1 MKSLSVSGFSS
12 FIIIIIVVVFLLVSF
27 LFYFIFL
34 GALQKARWVRVSSFV
49 VEFAF
54 IFFFL
59 RDIQFSDFLF
69 FFYISSLPFF
79 FFYRVLCCVTF
90 SSFLFFPL
98 SFITY
103 IHVYIYTLEPV
114 EKRRTCV
121 HVTFLVLD
129 HVLQ

>member
-54 IFFFL
+54 IFFFYV
-59 RDIQFSDFLF
+59 IFSSQ
-69 FFYISSLPFF
+69 IFF
-79 FFYRVLCCVTF
+79 FFFIYLHFHFFFLQGFVLCDIFEFFV
-90 SSFLFFPL
+90 FPL

-103 IHVYIYTLEPV
+103 IHVYIYI
-114 EKRRTCV
+114 
-121 HVTFLVLD
+121 H
-129 HVLQ
+129 